1 MHHHVQV
8 QSQQE
13 TKSADATFFMQQER
27 QDRLEI
33 LNVELRSPCERIYS
47 LLDISLFACGTKSYA
62 AWVSLTEK
70 NKQRVLWPLVAD
82 VSGYASRGVWQTFG
96 DTAMRSQHRH
106 FANGVVDLFIEAGD
120 ANGNIDRFRYSMES
134 FCLKP

>member
-1 MHHHVQV
+1 MR
-8 QSQQE
+8 
-13 TKSADATFFMQQER
+13 ADLQLAGHFALRMWYK
-27 QDRLEI
+27 I
-33 LNVELRSPCERIYS
+33 LRCMGL
-47 LLDISLFACGTKSYA
+47 
-62 AWVSLTEK
+62 LTEK